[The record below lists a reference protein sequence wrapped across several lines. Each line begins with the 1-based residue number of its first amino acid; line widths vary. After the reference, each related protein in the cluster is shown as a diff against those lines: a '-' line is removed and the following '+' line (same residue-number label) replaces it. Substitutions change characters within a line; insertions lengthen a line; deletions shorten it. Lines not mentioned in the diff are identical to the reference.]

1 MSDDIRLTGPSGPV
15 DETDE
20 TYDHNPEDSYTEPR
34 LGRRR
39 QKGPDADSINAQE
52 GMARA
57 PEEVTRGIPAQ
68 GPEGGSAEGEAAS
81 LWSDAW
87 KELRSNPLFIIAAVV
102 VVVLVVMAAVPQL
115 FTFGLD
121 PRDCNLA
128 NSLGRPQSGHPFGYD
143 VQGCDYYANTIYGAR
158 VSVIVGIVTST
169 FTVIIAVI
177 FGSIAGFYGGWIDA
191 VITRITDMI
200 FALPFILG
208 GIILL
213 SVLDSK
219 GVGLV
224 LLILILLGWPTMLRL
239 MRSSVLSVKEEDY
252 VMASRSLGANN
263 LRILRKHVL
272 PNAIAP
278 LVVYATIAA
287 GIFIVGEA
295 ALSFLGVGLQ
305 LPQISWGLMLSNAQR
320 RIIQAP
326 HLLFFPG
333 VFLSVTVFAFILL
346 GDALRD
352 ALDPK
357 GR

>member
-1 MSDDIRLTGPSGPV
+1 MSDDTRTGPTST
-15 DETDE
+15 TDE
-20 TYDHNPEDSYTEPR
+20 VYDHNPEDSYTEPR
-34 LGRRR
+34 PGRPSRR
-39 QKGPDADSINAQE
+39 TGPAAVDAQE
-52 GMARA
+52 AMARA
-57 PEEVTRGIPAQ
+57 PEEVTRGVPAAE
-68 GPEGGSAEGEAAS
+68 PEGGSAAGESAS

-87 KELRSNPLFIIAAVV
+87 KELRTSPLFLIAAFL
-102 VVVLVVMAAVPQL
+102 VLVLVAMAAVPQL
-115 FTFGLD
+115 FALGLD

-158 VSVIVGIVTST
+158 VSVIVGVVTSI
-169 FTVIIAVI
+169 FTVLIAVS
-177 FGSIAGFYGGWIDA
+177 FGSVAGFYGGWIDA
-191 VITRITDMI
+191 IITRITDMT
-200 FALPFILG
+200 FALPTILG

-213 SVLDSK
+213 SVLDTK
-219 GVGLV
+219 GVSLV

-263 LRILRKHVL
+263 LRIMRKHIL

-278 LVVYATIAA
+278 LIVYATISA
-287 GIFIVGEA
+287 GIFIVAEA

-305 LPQISWGLMLSNAQR
+305 LPEISWGLMLSNAQR

-333 VFLSVTVFAFILL
+333 IFLSVTVFAFILL

-357 GR
+357 VR